1 MSLPAPSPD
10 AVVIVTGAS
19 SGIGAELARGLGA
32 LGHGLVLVARSEDR
46 LEVLAAEL
54 RAAHGIEVL
63 VHPADL
69 TKRAARDRMLAAVTA
84 TGRDIAGLCNNAGYG
99 LAGRAWEVDPAED
112 RGQIELNVV
121 ALHDLTL
128 AVVPGMV
135 ERGAGA
141 VLNVASGAAFQ
152 PFPGM
157 ATYAATK
164 AFVHAFSEALH
175 AELSGTGVSV
185 TTLYPGPVET
195 GFGERAGY
203 SPESELPGMMVVPA
217 AEVARQGVQAMVA
230 GRRSVIP
237 GISNK
242 ASGLL
247 GRYVPRTVLLP
258 VLKWQA
264 GTLKGDR

>member
-1 MSLPAPSPD
+1 MSLPQPSAD
-10 AVVIVTGAS
+10 VIVVVTGAS
-19 SGIGAELARGLGA
+19 SGIGAELARGLAARGHA
-32 LGHGLVLVARSEDR
+32 LALVARGGDR
-46 LEVLAAEL
+46 LEELAADL
-54 RAAHGIEVL
+54 RAAHGIDVL

-69 TKRAARDRMLAAVTA
+69 TKRAARNRMLAAVAA

-99 LAGRAWEVDPAED
+99 LAGRAWEVDQAED
-112 RGQIELNVV
+112 RGQIELNVT

-164 AFVHAFSEALH
+164 AFVHSFSEALH
-175 AELSGTGVSV
+175 TELSGTGVSV

-195 GFGERAGY
+195 GFGARAGF
-203 SPESELPGMMVVPA
+203 SPESELPGMMVVEA
-217 AEVARQGVQAMVA
+217 GEVARQGIEAMIA
-230 GRRSVIP
+230 GRRSVVP
-237 GISNK
+237 GLSNK

-264 GTLKGDR
+264 SSRVDRR